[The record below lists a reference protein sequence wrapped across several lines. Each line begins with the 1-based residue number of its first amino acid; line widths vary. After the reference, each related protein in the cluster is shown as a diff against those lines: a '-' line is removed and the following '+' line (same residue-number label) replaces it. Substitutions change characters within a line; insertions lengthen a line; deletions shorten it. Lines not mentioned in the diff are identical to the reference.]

1 MRSVPKGGSVGS
13 YSPRTY
19 SEGNEVAAVQRKSQL
34 PSPTRRYRVTVLTSF
49 HWSFLC
55 RSLDRSGEVS

>member
-1 MRSVPKGGSVGS
+1 MRSVPEGGSVGS

-34 PSPTRRYRVTVLTSF
+34 PIADPTLPIYMKGRP
-49 HWSFLC
+49 
-55 RSLDRSGEVS
+55 SGANLRLFDDFKL

>member
-1 MRSVPKGGSVGS
+1 MRSVPEGGSVGS

-34 PSPTRRYRVTVLTSF
+34 PIADPTLPRYGTDLITLEFPLPQSRPQ
-49 HWSFLC
+49 W
-55 RSLDRSGEVS
+55 